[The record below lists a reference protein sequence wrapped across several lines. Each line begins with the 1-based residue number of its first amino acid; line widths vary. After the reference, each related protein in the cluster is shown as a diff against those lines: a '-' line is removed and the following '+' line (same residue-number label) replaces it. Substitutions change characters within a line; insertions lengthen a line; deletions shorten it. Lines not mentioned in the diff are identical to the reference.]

1 MYVCTSAVLAAAALA
16 GVSAVPAFATGGG
29 GPVAQSVL
37 GSGSDTTQL
46 MMNSI
51 DRVYQFSP
59 GCQQLAPT
67 GTTQWLDFSCL
78 SPDPSGTITTEN
90 YQHDQLAEATF
101 LGSSNGISQLCSQ
114 GQAGVAHIDFARSS
128 RGPKTP
134 DSCTGMHF
142 VAYARDAISWEAFN
156 LGPATG
162 NPNGSG
168 IHNMNN
174 QTGTCAG
181 SGGTT
186 QFCLTQTQLQ
196 GIFIT
201 CSIKNWSAVGGQNVP
216 IQIYTPQA
224 GSGTRST
231 WDKFLGGDSSH
242 CIPASQLATH
252 VVPENANTLITKKYG
267 AIFPFSYG
275 VWSTQVKGRG
285 GAVLGA
291 VDDVAVTVSTI
302 QDGSF
307 PFGRFLYNVYCSSS
321 CSSGASSTA
330 AVNYVG
336 EEGWICKPNSSH
348 AADPTTGVNYT
359 TEIQSA
365 ISSNGFVPLPS
376 GVIGGGDPNSDYCR
390 LFTT

>member
-1 MYVCTSAVLAAAALA
+1 MRTRRLYVCTSAVLAAGALA
-16 GVSAVPAFATGGG
+16 GVSAIPAFATGGG
-29 GPVAQSVL
+29 GPVAQSVV

-46 MMNSI
+46 MMNGI
-51 DRVYQFSP
+51 DRLYQFSP
-59 GCQQLAPT
+59 GCDQLAPT

-78 SPDPSGTITTEN
+78 SPDPTGTITTEN
-90 YQHDQLAEATF
+90 YEHDRVSQAYF
-101 LGSSNGISQLCSQ
+101 LGSSVGINQLCGQ
-114 GQAGVAHIDFARSS
+114 GQAGVAHIDYARSS
-128 RGPKTP
+128 RAPKTP

-156 LGPATG
+156 TAVGG
-162 NPNGSG
+162 V
-168 IHNMNN
+168 HNMNN

-186 QFCLTQTQLQ
+186 QFCLSQTQLQ

-201 CSIKNWSAVGGQNVP
+201 CSITNWSQVGGQNVA

-242 CIPASQLATH
+242 CIPANELATH
-252 VVPENANTLITKKYG
+252 VVPENSNTAITRKAG

-275 VWSTQVKGRG
+275 IWSTQVKGKG
-285 GAVLGA
+285 GAILGA
-291 VDDVAVTVSTI
+291 VDNVPVTVSTI

-307 PFGRFLYNVYCSSS
+307 PYGRFLYNVYCSSS
-321 CSSGASSTA
+321 CSAGASSTA

-336 EEGWICKPNSSH
+336 EEGWICKADANH
-348 AADPTTGVNYT
+348 AADPTTGVNYA
-359 TEIQSA
+359 TEIRSA
-365 ISSNGFVPLPS
+365 ISSTGFVTIPS